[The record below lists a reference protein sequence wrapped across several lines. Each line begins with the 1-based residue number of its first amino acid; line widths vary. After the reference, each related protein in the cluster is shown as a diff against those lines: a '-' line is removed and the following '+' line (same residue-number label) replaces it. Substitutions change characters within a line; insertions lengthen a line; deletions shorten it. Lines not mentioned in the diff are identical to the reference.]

1 MNDLQFKL
9 DSSNKNVE
17 MLMQI
22 LKEKDALIDSLRNNN
37 TNYDFT
43 KENKT
48 YKLNHY
54 RSFEVKFLPP
64 TNYKPSRIK
73 ITDTRHKI
81 SKTLS
86 YDDNLGEVVQTLKF
100 LARRNIKTNG
110 FTRND
115 KTQVVTVLTTNFST
129 SII

>member
-1 MNDLQFKL
+1 
-9 DSSNKNVE
+9 
-17 MLMQI
+17 
-22 LKEKDALIDSLRNNN
+22 
-37 TNYDFT
+37 
-43 KENKT
+43 
-48 YKLNHY
+48 H
-54 RSFEVKFLPP
+54 
-64 TNYKPSRIK
+64 KPNRIK
-73 ITDTRHKI
+73 ITDTRHKV

-86 YDDNLGEVVQTLKF
+86 YNNNLGEVVQTLQF

>member
-1 MNDLQFKL
+1 MNDLQFRL

-22 LKEKDALIDSLRNNN
+22 LKEKDALIESLRNN

-54 RSFEVKFLPP
+54 RGFEVKILSATNHKP
-64 TNYKPSRIK
+64 TRIK

-86 YDDNLGEVVQTLKF
+86 YDDNLGEVVQTLQF
-100 LARRNIKTNG
+100 LERRNIKTNG
-110 FTRND
+110 FTRDD

-129 SII
+129 SIL

>member
-1 MNDLQFKL
+1 MNDLQFRL

-17 MLMQI
+17 MLMEAI
-22 LKEKDALIDSLRNNN
+22 AEKDALIESLRNN

-54 RSFEVKFLPP
+54 RGFEVKYLAA
-64 TNYKPSRIK
+64 TNHKPNRIK
-73 ITDTRHKI
+73 ITDTRHKV

-86 YDDNLGEVVQTLKF
+86 YNNNLGEVVQTLQF
-100 LARRNIKTNG
+100 LKRRNIKTNG
-110 FTRND
+110 FTTDN
-115 KTQVVTVLTTNFST
+115 KTQIVTVLTTNFST
-129 SII
+129 SIL

>member
-1 MNDLQFKL
+1 MNDLQFRL

-17 MLMQI
+17 MLMEAI
-22 LKEKDALIDSLRNNN
+22 KKKDALIESLRNN
-37 TNYDFT
+37 TNYDLT
-43 KENKT
+43 RENKT

-54 RSFEVKFLPP
+54 RAFYVKFLPP

-73 ITDTRHKI
+73 IMDTRHNV

-86 YDDNLGEVVQTLKF
+86 YDNNLGEVVQTLQF
-100 LARRNIKTNG
+100 LERRNIKTNG
-110 FTRND
+110 FTTDN

-129 SII
+129 SIL